1 MYMYMSQKLAK
12 LLTDRYSCIMR
23 FVVMWPRQ
31 VPLKFYCITMTI
43 DNIYAM
49 TPVSENVSVVN
60 RRTDMVYTVEG
71 TQGLCVM
78 KNNGL

>member
-1 MYMYMSQKLAK
+1 
-12 LLTDRYSCIMR
+12 
-23 FVVMWPRQ
+23 
-31 VPLKFYCITMTI
+31 MTI
-43 DNIYAM
+43 DSIYAM